1 MWYSRLTK
9 DRDTFY
15 SLISSHRLNNNVLQI
30 EIKSGFVDWNGHGG
44 NHFNTASITIICLLH
59 NTYLSCMIVRS
70 EGWIPILEILTAFFI
85 LYMIFSYIFHF
96 IKICLPGYCYL
107 SLFKIPMSQ
116 VLLILQYNERNKL

>member
-1 MWYSRLTK
+1 
-9 DRDTFY
+9 
-15 SLISSHRLNNNVLQI
+15 
-30 EIKSGFVDWNGHGG
+30 
-44 NHFNTASITIICLLH
+44 
-59 NTYLSCMIVRS
+59 MIVRS

-85 LYMIFSYIFHF
+85 LYMIFSYIFDF